1 VSLVAE
7 DISYQFAF
15 GTYEEALRM
24 VGTTTEPRFAGAV
37 VSAARIQHFA
47 AMVHD
52 ANPSYWDEQ
61 FATQVW
67 GGLVAPPALLMG
79 LLIPP
84 PWLPTGQAPVPSI
97 AIRVPL
103 PGTTFINASNEV
115 EILSPILEG
124 DRLSVVEE
132 LVSVSPEKRTRL
144 GVGHFVETRDTYLRG
159 GGAAVAINRNTL
171 FRFTPTTDS
180 SPGADPPPGTD
191 SRPGT
196 DPPPGTDS

>member
-1 VSLVAE
+1 MTA
-7 DISYQFAF
+7 DISYELAF

-24 VGTTTEPRFAGAV
+24 VGVTTEPRFAGTA

-47 AMVHD
+47 AMVRD
-52 ANPSYWDEQ
+52 GNPSYWDGQ
-61 FATQVW
+61 FATQTW
-67 GGLVAPPALLMG
+67 GGLLAPPALLMG

-84 PWLPTGQAPVPSI
+84 PWLPGAQKPVPSI

-115 EILSPILEG
+115 EFLAPILEG

-144 GVGHFVETRDTYLRG
+144 GVGHFVETRDTYLRSG
-159 GGAAVAINRNTL
+159 GSAVAINRNTL
-171 FRFTPTTDS
+171 FRFTPTV
-180 SPGADPPPGTD
+180 DPPTG
-191 SRPGT
+191 R
-196 DPPPGTDS
+196 